1 MSTPAIIMLFISI
14 ALIWGGLGA
23 ALVHISRHPDE
34 AGSEA
39 NDGSEA
45 PEPAQV

>member
-23 ALVHISRHPDE
+23 ALVHMSRHPDE
-34 AGSEA
+34 AGSEP
-39 NDGSEA
+39 NDGSEVSA
-45 PEPAQV
+45 STQL